1 MVKIIKFT
9 LTAVIICLGI
19 SIASFSFAQ
28 DNTNANTTAATT
40 DEQISAQDLG
50 VSNPTL
56 LPDNPL
62 YFLKEW
68 TRKIRVVFTFNE
80 VKKAELESKFSNE
93 KLLELRKMAE
103 NKVAPEKIKKATE
116 NYQNAI
122 DKIKERADKIKDTAE
137 NNSEVNKFLEKFTN
151 QQVLQEKILQKLQTQ
166 VPEAVFEKI
175 KEAREQHL
183 ERFKDVMTK
192 LEENKDKIVE
202 KLKNA
207 LQNGDESN
215 TEILEKI
222 KEKMP
227 EEIKQKL
234 EGIKENVREKVNIK
248 LIEKATEKNETK
260 DCLAISK
267 PAADFC
273 KNGIVKIQKD
283 QKGCVIKFNC
293 VEITSEKQCKTD
305 NDCPHLP
312 YKTNSEIKCLGGM
325 CVERIIELNTPT
337 P

>member
-1 MVKIIKFT
+1 MAKIVKFT
-9 LTAVIICLGI
+9 LTAAIICLGI
-19 SIASFSFAQ
+19 TAASFSFAQ
-28 DNTNANTTAATT
+28 DSTNIDTTAATT

-56 LPDNPL
+56 LPNNPF

-68 TRKIRVVFTFNE
+68 VRSTRLAFTFNN
-80 VKKAELESKFSNE
+80 VKKVELENKFSNE
-93 KLLELRKMAE
+93 KLVELRKMTE

-116 NYQNAI
+116 NYQKSVE
-122 DKIKERADKIKDTAE
+122 KIKNIADKIKDTAE
-137 NNSEVNKFLEKFTN
+137 NNPEVNKFLEKFTN

-227 EEIKQKL
+227 EAVQQKIEAIKTN
-234 EGIKENVREKVNIK
+234 IVNKV
-248 LIEKATEKNETK
+248 IEKAEQKNETNN
-260 DCLAISK
+260 CLAIEK
-267 PAADFC
+267 PVTDFC
-273 KNGIVKIQKD
+273 KLGRIKIVKD
-283 QKGCVIKFNC
+283 EKGCAVRFLC
-293 VEITSEKQCKTD
+293 
-305 NDCPHLP
+305 
-312 YKTNSEIKCLGGM
+312 
-325 CVERIIELNTPT
+325 IIPNAPVNE
-337 P
+337 